1 MVGLAKSP
9 FWTADYEQ
17 YVRNLAPHLQYETF
31 EDVSHFLMLDKPREF
46 NETVLAFLKKNDLLK
61 NESPR

>member
-1 MVGLAKSP
+1 VPLLLILAKSP

-17 YVRNLAPHLQYETF
+17 YVRSLAPRLQDETF

-61 NESPR
+61 S